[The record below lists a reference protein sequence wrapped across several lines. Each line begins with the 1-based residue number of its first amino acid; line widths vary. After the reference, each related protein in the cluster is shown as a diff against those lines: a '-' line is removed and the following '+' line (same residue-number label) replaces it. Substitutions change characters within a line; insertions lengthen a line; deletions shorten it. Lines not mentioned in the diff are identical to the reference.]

1 MRRDFRPDDYSQK
14 HLAYQKYYGLQ
25 QPHHL
30 PTANSPHPL
39 LQPGNVPTARN
50 KLSNGCFCKK
60 CHRTQIVYKDIL
72 HLKSFIYK
80 NGTSTTYPL
89 HKRLQ
94 CFILSNGCF
103 CKKCHRTWIIRK
115 GRLHL
120 MSFIYKY
127 GTSTTYPLHKRLQ
140 CFILMTFV
148 STIRILCNL
157 PLRAIW
163 VRPKILIQELP
174 RFLKPHSHP

>member
-25 QPHHL
+25 RPHHL
-30 PTANSPHPL
+30 PTASPHPL

-50 KLSNGCFCKK
+50 K
-60 CHRTQIVYKDIL
+60 
-72 HLKSFIYK
+72 
-80 NGTSTTYPL
+80 
-89 HKRLQ
+89 
-94 CFILSNGCF
+94 LSNGCF

-174 RFLKPHSHP
+174 RFLKPHSPPNAFTGVTNARGPSPQPKAFRSPSSSLTTRTGSNQA